1 MEHPI
6 KRRRKSAVLFLD
18 LDGVLHSVEAP
29 EEEFF
34 NPEALLQLLRVV
46 KAADARVV
54 LSSSWR
60 LKPQQRQQAT
70 EALGAFDELLRP
82 SDATKDLRD
91 REAEIQ
97 TWLQE
102 NKAQMD
108 RVRKI
113 ELEVWPKKDWLVLDD
128 LPLDLPLEHLVRTDP
143 FLGLTAG
150 KADEAIEKLRSMR
163 QSLPVP
169 QRSQN

>member
-102 NKAQMD
+102 NKAQ
-108 RVRKI
+108 
-113 ELEVWPKKDWLVLDD
+113 DWLVLDD

-169 QRSQN
+169 RRSQN